1 MHLWVL
7 NYANMKTC
15 PQSRLLTFLK
25 LQKELRLF
33 AVVGQYSVVFVE
45 LPNFSLCKCQQC
57 AHMT

>member
-1 MHLWVL
+1 
-7 NYANMKTC
+7 MKTC

-45 LPNFSLCKCQQC
+45 LPNLSLCKCQQC